1 MKAFFNQLKMNI
13 PVRFRNWAFWL
24 GLGAT
29 ILAAMHVSPEMFTSW
44 ELVWQE
50 IVALVSNPFRLGCVI
65 VAVIGVFADFTTP
78 GIGDSSRALS
88 YVKPGKTRE
97 E

>member
-1 MKAFFNQLKMNI
+1 MKAFFNKLKMNI
-13 PVRFRNWAFWL
+13 PVRFRNWAFWF

-29 ILAAMHVSPEMFTSW
+29 ILAAMNVSPEMFTSW

-50 IVALVSNPFRLGCVI
+50 TVALFNNPFRLGCVI

-88 YVKPGKTRE
+88 YVKPGKARE